1 MFNISQICPLLNH
14 RRQRFAAL
22 SGLCYDDWH
31 IVVMEINLTIEQEF
45 AGCPDAGWFQRIAE
59 QVLEAQG
66 IGTNVELGI
75 LITGQERVQE
85 LNRAYRGEDHP
96 TDVLSFYMTAPG
108 EESGGDSERFVVAPD
123 GVTHLG
129 EVVIS
134 YPQAAIQARE
144 HRHSVNKELA
154 VLTIHG
160 TLHLLGY
167 DHEDEQQRQAMVA
180 REQAILN
187 AVSIERE
194 VKSDEKN

>member
-1 MFNISQICPLLNH
+1 
-14 RRQRFAAL
+14 
-22 SGLCYDDWH
+22 
-31 IVVMEINLTIEQEF
+31 MEINLTIEGEF

-66 IGTNVELGI
+66 AGSNAELGI
-75 LITGQERVQE
+75 FITGQKKVQE

-96 TDVLSFYMTAPG
+96 TDVLSFYMTAPA
-108 EESGGDSERFVVAPD
+108 EEGGDESERFVMAPD
-123 GVTHLG
+123 GITHLG

-134 YPQAAIQARE
+134 YPQAEIQARE
-144 HRHSVNKELA
+144 HRHSVSKELA

-160 TLHLLGY
+160 VLHLLGY
-167 DHEDEQQRQAMVA
+167 DHEDEQQRQEMVA

-187 AVSIERE
+187 AVSIDKE